1 MVIPKIG
8 MIKIPVEQNRRWKT
22 LYFFPELFPF
32 HLIIQVGREWPQR
45 LYNQKRKLL
54 GQIWALQP
62 EVNRAFEKLR
72 YSSSFTADMFL
83 KVLRSTETFFLN
95 YF

>member
-1 MVIPKIG
+1 MVKIQRG
-8 MIKIPVEQNRRWKT
+8 QN
-22 LYFFPELFPF
+22 LYFYPEVFPF
-32 HLIIQVGREWPQR
+32 HLIFQVGRHWPQR
-45 LYNQKRKLL
+45 LYDQKRKLL

-62 EVNRAFEKLR
+62 KVNRAFEKLR

>member
-1 MVIPKIG
+1 MEDLI
-8 MIKIPVEQNRRWKT
+8 
-22 LYFFPELFPF
+22 LLPF
-32 HLIIQVGREWPQR
+32 HLIFQVGGQWPQK

-62 EVNRAFEKLR
+62 KVKEAFEKLR
-72 YSSSFTADMFL
+72 SSSSFTADMFL
-83 KVLRSTETFFLN
+83 KVLRNTETFFRD

>member
-1 MVIPKIG
+1 MV
-8 MIKIPVEQNRRWKT
+8 KIPIEQNQGWKT
-22 LYFFPELFPF
+22 LYFCSF
-32 HLIIQVGREWPQR
+32 HLIFQVGRQWPQR

-62 EVNRAFEKLR
+62 KVIKAFEKLR

-83 KVLRSTETFFLN
+83 KVLRNTETLFLN

>member
-1 MVIPKIG
+1 
-8 MIKIPVEQNRRWKT
+8 MIKVPVEQNREWKT
-22 LYFFPELFPF
+22 LYFYPELFPF
-32 HLIIQVGREWPQR
+32 HLIFQVGRQWPQR
-45 LYNQKRKLL
+45 LYNQKTKLL

-62 EVNRAFEKLR
+62 EVRRAFEKLR
-72 YSSSFTADMFL
+72 CSSSFTADMFL